1 MMKKQLLL
9 ATALLVVFMGAKAQ
23 QPDTARVLVHYK
35 FTHIRDTT
43 DRAHPYTENV
53 ALFVGKSAS
62 AYKSYDGIMADEQFR
77 KAWATAVASS
87 PDGQP
92 RINRRGAGSLTQY
105 YQYPAGQKMQTK
117 DNLMINMYLIAE
129 ALPAIDWKIS
139 ADTATFGGL
148 HCQKATS
155 HFKGRDYIA
164 WFCPDLPPW
173 ILIGLRVLFLF
184 ANYTKNEVVFQFDG
198 IEKIVFTE
206 LTPIAG
212 ADVAEK
218 DIPPILHDLN
228 NNPNL
233 IIPPARAIKTTRT
246 EFDKLKAAILKNPEA
261 VAQAMVASSRAAG
274 NKTDNIRIFKGPGA
288 SGPVVNN
295 PIELP
300 EKK

>member
-1 MMKKQLLL
+1 
-9 ATALLVVFMGAKAQ
+9 
-23 QPDTARVLVHYK
+23 
-35 FTHIRDTT
+35 
-43 DRAHPYTENV
+43 
-53 ALFVGKSAS
+53 
-62 AYKSYDGIMADEQFR
+62 
-77 KAWATAVASS
+77 
-87 PDGQP
+87 
-92 RINRRGAGSLTQY
+92 
-105 YQYPAGQKMQTK
+105 MQTK

-164 WFCPDLPPW
+164 WFCPDLPVPVGPW
-173 ILIGLRVLFLF
+173 KLNGLPGVIVD
-184 ANYTKNEVVFQFDG
+184 AHDTKNEVVFQFDG

-261 VAQAMVASSRAAG
+261 V
-274 NKTDNIRIFKGPGA
+274 GA
-288 SGPVVNN
+288 SHGGEQPRSR
-295 PIELP
+295 
-300 EKK
+300 